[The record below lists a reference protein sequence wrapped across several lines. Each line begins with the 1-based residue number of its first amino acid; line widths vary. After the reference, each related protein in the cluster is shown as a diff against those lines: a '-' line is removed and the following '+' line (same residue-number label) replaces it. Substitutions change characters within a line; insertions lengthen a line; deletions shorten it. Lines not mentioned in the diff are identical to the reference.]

1 MDADSSDEN
10 PTTGTSIVKKKR
22 AEVML
27 AKDADEG
34 NNTASDIHRL
44 VRIPN
49 AFLCFICNL
58 PQCSGSVVN
67 FVNCFKTKRPVVD
80 QERWLPEGVPSDIVE
95 VAELPAE

>member
-49 AFLCFICNL
+49 AF
-58 PQCSGSVVN
+58 
-67 FVNCFKTKRPVVD
+67 FVLHL
-80 QERWLPEGVPSDIVE
+80 QS
-95 VAELPAE
+95 PAVLRECRKLRQLLQD